1 MQDDEEKALSYLDR
15 VFAADEPMLR
25 RALQTDTLLT
35 PPDRFP
41 AVRAAV
47 ERYLAGEAGSQG
59 AVP

>member
-1 MQDDEEKALSYLDR
+1 
-15 VFAADEPMLR
+15 MLR
-25 RALQTDTLLT
+25 QALQTDILLT